1 MAQSQVATPVPD
13 VGKLRPVLDYI
24 PCETCLDMYT
34 PEQDYYC
41 AICPRLV
48 RDIVVR
54 RSALGTDEAVQVIPA
69 EDFSMAKDLRDRIQS
84 QELELQEARE
94 KLAAVAKREM
104 DLQAELSR
112 LNDDLSRA
120 RKDRDEAQLIP
131 FEFVGVREGQREEG
145 LMEFGEEDQPPRRLG
160 HQPTALAWEPA
171 PEESGQPATDWQP
184 TEPAVAAP
192 TQAEQPTATTWEE
205 VPEETPAVE
214 AAAVPE
220 AEPEPVET
228 PSFQSTEQPE
238 EIPPPSAPPPPPR
251 AAPTRVTPAPIPTTD
266 DAIARIEAEIA
277 KIEQELQQVAEQEK
291 QLGGGPQAKPKK
303 KKK

>member
-13 VGKLRPVLDYI
+13 VGKLRPVLDYL
-24 PCETCLDMYT
+24 PCETCLDIYT

-104 DLQAELSR
+104 DVQSELSR
-112 LNDDLSRA
+112 LNDDLTRA

-145 LMEFGEEDQPPRRLG
+145 LMEFGEDGQPPRRLG

-171 PEESGQPATDWQP
+171 PEESGQPGTDWQP
-184 TEPAVAAP
+184 AEPVAAP
-192 TQAEQPTATTWEE
+192 PTETEQPTATPWQE

-214 AAAVPE
+214 AAA
-220 AEPEPVET
+220 EPEPVEM
-228 PSFQSTEQPE
+228 PSFQSTEEQE
-238 EIPPPSAPPPPPR
+238 EIPPPPR
-251 AAPTRVTPAPIPTTD
+251 AAPPTRVTPAATPTTD

-291 QLGGGPQAKPKK
+291 QLGGGEQPKPAKPKK

>member
-48 RDIVVR
+48 RDVVVR
-54 RSALGTDEAVQVIPA
+54 RTALGSDEAVQVIAP

-94 KLAAVAKREM
+94 KLAAVARREM
-104 DLQAELSR
+104 DLQAELAR
-112 LNDDLSRA
+112 LQDDLVRV
-120 RKDRDEAQLIP
+120 RKEKEDAGLVP

-145 LMEFGEEDQPPRRLG
+145 LMEFGEEDDAGRESGPV
-160 HQPTALAWEPA
+160 TALAWEPA
-171 PEESGQPATDWQP
+171 PEESGRPAEQWQPAETQP
-184 TEPAVAAP
+184 PQPEQDTAPA
-192 TQAEQPTATTWEE
+192 WET
-205 VPEETPAVE
+205 VPETAQEAAEDSSETPAF
-214 AAAVPE
+214 
-220 AEPEPVET
+220 EP
-228 PSFQSTEQPE
+228 TEDM
-238 EIPPPSAPPPPPR
+238 PPPPMPASR
-251 AAPTRVTPAPIPTTD
+251 RPATPSATTD

-277 KIEQELQQVAEQEK
+277 KIEAELQQVAAQEK
-291 QLGGGPQAKPKK
+291 QLGGEESGKRKK
-303 KKK
+303 KQK

>member
-24 PCETCLDMYT
+24 PCETCLDMYS

-41 AICPRLV
+41 AICPRLT

-94 KLAAVAKREM
+94 KLAAVGKREM
-104 DLQAELSR
+104 DVQAELAR
-112 LNDDLSRA
+112 LNDDLLRA

-145 LMEFGEEDQPPRRLG
+145 LMEFGEEDQAPRRLG

-171 PEESGQPATDWQP
+171 PEESGQAATDWQP
-184 TEPAVAAP
+184 PAEPAPAPAATAP
-192 TQAEQPTATTWEE
+192 EAGQPAATTWEE
-205 VPEETPAVE
+205 VPEDAE
-214 AAAVPE
+214 AGTGAP
-220 AEPEPVET
+220 AEPAET
-228 PSFQSTEQPE
+228 PSFQATEEVPA
-238 EIPPPSAPPPPPR
+238 PTAPPPPPR
-251 AAPTRVTPAPIPTTD
+251 PAAAPTTD

-291 QLGGGPQAKPKK
+291 QLGGGDQPKPKR
-303 KKK
+303 